1 MVFSSLS
8 FLFWFLPLTVAVHGG
23 LPHRFR
29 NGFLL
34 LASLFFYAWGE
45 PVYVLLMLLSIVC
58 NFRLGL
64 KLAVSAHPRQILA
77 AGMVWNFGLLAVFKY
92 TGMVA
97 ETLAALTGLPLSI
110 TAPSLPLGISFYT
123 FQAASY
129 LIDLYRG
136 QATPQKRIVDFGLY
150 ITLFAQL
157 VAGPIVRY
165 PEVAPQLTARRIDC
179 NGFAEGV
186 RRFLLGLGKKVLL
199 ANNLGAIWETVHAAP
214 VGDLSMV
221 SAWVGLL
228 AFALQLYFDFS
239 GYSDMAVGIG
249 KLLGFTL
256 PENFQYPYL
265 ADSISAFWRRWHMT
279 LGQWFRTY
287 LYIPLGGSR
296 AGRLR
301 LVRNLLLV
309 WVCTGL
315 WHGAAWNF
323 ALWGLYYGCLL
334 ILEKLWLGRIL
345 ARLPGIVRHGYTLL
359 AVGIG
364 WVLFAC
370 TGPGEIPGF
379 LEALFC
385 PNGHVVVGFSKKMIA
400 YLMVGVLAATPVPTQ
415 LAGRVSR
422 RFPRLET
429 PMAAALYGSVT
440 VLAIAGLVG
449 ATYQPF
455 LYFRF

>member
-1 MVFSSLS
+1 M
-8 FLFWFLPLTVAVHGG
+8 
-23 LPHRFR
+23 
-29 NGFLL
+29 
-34 LASLFFYAWGE
+34 
-45 PVYVLLMLLSIVC
+45 
-58 NFRLGL
+58 
-64 KLAVSAHPRQILA
+64 
-77 AGMVWNFGLLAVFKY
+77 
-92 TGMVA
+92 
-97 ETLAALTGLPLSI
+97 
-110 TAPSLPLGISFYT
+110 
-123 FQAASY
+123 
-129 LIDLYRG
+129 
-136 QATPQKRIVDFGLY
+136 
-150 ITLFAQL
+150 
-157 VAGPIVRY
+157 
-165 PEVAPQLTARRIDC
+165 
-179 NGFAEGV
+179 
-186 RRFLLGLGKKVLL
+186 L

-309 WVCTGL
+309 CVCTGL

>member
-8 FLFWFLPLTVAVHGG
+8 FLFWFFPLAVAVHGC
-23 LPHRFR
+23 LPNRFR

-34 LASLFFYAWGE
+34 IASLFFYAWGE
-45 PVYVLLMLLSIVC
+45 PLYVLLMLLSIAC

-64 KLAVSAHPRQILA
+64 RLTTSAWPRRVLV
-77 AGMVWNFGLLAVFKY
+77 AGLVWNFGLLAIFKY
-92 TGMVA
+92 TGMAV
-97 ETLAALTGLPLSI
+97 ETLAALTGLHLSI
-110 TAPSLPLGISFYT
+110 TTPALPLGISFYT
-123 FQAASY
+123 FQASSY

-136 QATPQKRIVDFGLY
+136 HAVPQKRIVDFGLY
-150 ITLFAQL
+150 IALFAQL
-157 VAGPIVRY
+157 VAGPIVPF
-165 PEVAPQLTARRIDC
+165 PEFAPQLTMRRTDC
-179 NGFAEGV
+179 RKFAEGV
-186 RRFLLGLGKKVLL
+186 QRFLLGLGKKVLL
-199 ANNLGAIWETVHAAP
+199 ANNLGVIWETVHAVP
-214 VGDLSMV
+214 VGKLSMT

-228 AFALQLYFDFS
+228 AFSLQIYFDFS

-265 ADSISAFWRRWHMT
+265 ADSLSVFWRRWHTT
-279 LGQWFRTY
+279 LGQWFQNY

-296 AGRLR
+296 SGRLR
-301 LVRNLLLV
+301 LVRNLLIV
-309 WVCTGL
+309 WLCTGL

-323 ALWGLYYGCLL
+323 ALWGLYFGCLL
-334 ILEKLWLGRIL
+334 ILEKLWLNKL
-345 ARLPGIVRHGYTLL
+345 LERLPAEVRHGYTLL
-359 AVGIG
+359 AAGIG

-370 TGPGEIPGF
+370 TSPGEILGF
-379 LEALFC
+379 LRALFS
-385 PNGHVVVGFSKKMIA
+385 PGGQSTVEFSGKMFV
-400 YLMVGVLAATPVPTQ
+400 YLVMGILAATPVPAR
-415 LAGRVSR
+415 LAGRFSK

-429 PMAAALYGSVT
+429 PMAAVLYGGVT

>member
-1 MVFSSLS
+1 M
-8 FLFWFLPLTVAVHGG
+8 
-23 LPHRFR
+23 
-29 NGFLL
+29 
-34 LASLFFYAWGE
+34 
-45 PVYVLLMLLSIVC
+45 
-58 NFRLGL
+58 
-64 KLAVSAHPRQILA
+64 
-77 AGMVWNFGLLAVFKY
+77 
-92 TGMVA
+92 
-97 ETLAALTGLPLSI
+97 
-110 TAPSLPLGISFYT
+110 
-123 FQAASY
+123 
-129 LIDLYRG
+129 
-136 QATPQKRIVDFGLY
+136 DFGLY

>member
-1 MVFSSLS
+1 M
-8 FLFWFLPLTVAVHGG
+8 
-23 LPHRFR
+23 
-29 NGFLL
+29 
-34 LASLFFYAWGE
+34 
-45 PVYVLLMLLSIVC
+45 
-58 NFRLGL
+58 
-64 KLAVSAHPRQILA
+64 
-77 AGMVWNFGLLAVFKY
+77 
-92 TGMVA
+92 
-97 ETLAALTGLPLSI
+97 
-110 TAPSLPLGISFYT
+110 
-123 FQAASY
+123 
-129 LIDLYRG
+129 
-136 QATPQKRIVDFGLY
+136 DFGLY

-309 WVCTGL
+309 WVCTGC
-315 WHGAAWNF
+315 GMA
-323 ALWGLYYGCLL
+323 
-334 ILEKLWLGRIL
+334 
-345 ARLPGIVRHGYTLL
+345 LPGISPCGDFIM
-359 AVGIG
+359 AV
-364 WVLFAC
+364 C
-370 TGPGEIPGF
+370 
-379 LEALFC
+379 
-385 PNGHVVVGFSKKMIA
+385 
-400 YLMVGVLAATPVPTQ
+400 
-415 LAGRVSR
+415 
-422 RFPRLET
+422 
-429 PMAAALYGSVT
+429 
-440 VLAIAGLVG
+440 
-449 ATYQPF
+449 
-455 LYFRF
+455 